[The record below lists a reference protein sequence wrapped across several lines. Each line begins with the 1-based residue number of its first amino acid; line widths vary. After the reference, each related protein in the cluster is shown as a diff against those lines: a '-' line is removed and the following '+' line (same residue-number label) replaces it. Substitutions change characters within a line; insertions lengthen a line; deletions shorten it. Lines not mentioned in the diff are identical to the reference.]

1 MFIIV
6 NIILEKLQTIL
17 MNLKH
22 LILIF
27 LIGFLMVS
35 QVNAS
40 DNVKYFDNDTNISF
54 EGMNFT
60 IPMGFGESK
69 NTEDFN
75 DLGSDGKTCFYISED
90 YGHIVI
96 TVISDWMGM
105 SLDEMYQEG
114 ASKTTINGHEGWNYT
129 KNNLTSFGYV
139 HDDHGIIVSVTNQS
153 RLYEVIIEK

>member
-1 MFIIV
+1 MSP
-6 NIILEKLQTIL
+6 
-17 MNLKH
+17 KH

-27 LIGFLMVS
+27 VIGFLFLSFVS
-35 QVNAS
+35 AS
-40 DNVKYFDNDTNISF
+40 DDVKYFEEDTNISF

-60 IPMGFGESK
+60 IPVGFGESK
-69 NTEDFN
+69 DAVDFD

-105 SLDEMYQEG
+105 SLDELYQDG

-129 KNNLTSFGYV
+129 KDNLTTFGYV
-139 HDDHGIIVSVTNQS
+139 HDDHGVIVAVTNQS
-153 RLYEVIIEK
+153 RLYEVII